1 MIFRVTILLLISFL
15 VARGMAEEE
24 EQKPERPAV
33 TKIGEHRYRLGKIE
47 FDAKNRE
54 IFIPVTANMRE
65 GGPIEYVLVHENG
78 KIHESVFTTK
88 ISPFHL
94 QVAMK
99 LLKFKAGEGD
109 IFNRLLA
116 PEFLEKE
123 GGVEADR
130 GDAVVVQYL
139 EAGKED
145 RIPAAE
151 TIIDGGGAEPMS
163 DEPWVFTGSVMEG
176 GTFVAETEGSI
187 IAIYLDRVSLLNMSR
202 EGADLDDR
210 WGANSKAIP
219 EIGAKGTIILSPA
232 KK

>member
-1 MIFRVTILLLISFL
+1 MIFRITILLLISFFG
-15 VARGMAEEE
+15 ASSMAEEE
-24 EQKPERPAV
+24 GQQPERPAV
-33 TKIGEHRYRLGKIE
+33 TKIGEHRYRLGEIE
-47 FDAKNRE
+47 FNAKNRE
-54 IFIPVTANMRE
+54 IFIPVTVNMRE

-99 LLKFKAGEGD
+99 LLKFKAGYGD
-109 IFNRLLA
+109 IFNRLIA

-123 GGVEADR
+123 GGEEADR
-130 GDAVVVQYL
+130 GDSVQVQYL
-139 EAGKED
+139 EEGKEE

-163 DEPWVFTGSVMEG
+163 DEPWIFTGSKMEG
-176 GTFVAETEGSI
+176 GTFMAEAEGSI
-187 IAIYLDRVSLLNMSR
+187 IAIYLDNISLLNMSR

-219 EIGAKGTIILSPA
+219 EMGTKGTIILSPA